1 MLCAHC
7 GSQIPGT
14 SRFCTR
20 CGTRVIEDA
29 HARNSEADAKTQL
42 SDETMRRG
50 GNGDPLIGRAFEDK
64 YRIESRLGTGGMGTV
79 YSATRLL
86 IGDSV
91 AIKVLHPELVADSQ
105 AVERFRREAQ
115 AAARLKHSNAV
126 AIYDF
131 GTSRD
136 GKVYI
141 IMEMVEGES
150 LRNIIQRRAPLD
162 QSLAAEII
170 SQVCAALDEA
180 HRHDIVHR
188 DIKPD
193 NIVVTETTRG
203 LRVKVLDFGIAKLL
217 DLSTTTGVLTQTG
230 VAVGTPY
237 YMSPEQ
243 CMGEE
248 LDGRSDIYSIGIV
261 LYEMLSGVVPFNSPT
276 PTAVIVQQVTQPPP
290 PLHAINVD
298 IWPTVEVA
306 VLHAMEK
313 GREDRPQT
321 AGAFAEELTAAV
333 KGVTTQGQAV
343 HTSSTSAPPT
353 TKSTEAAPGS
363 APTLRVATP
372 SAPASVPSFSSTA
385 VPTIGLRIEK
395 KSFFLR
401 LVPLLVG
408 AFLLLAIVAVAA
420 ILWLRPDGSGTLTN
434 ERGDE
439 NPTISNQTGKET
451 PGTTNINTTP
461 PEGMAYVP
469 GGEFLMGS
477 DTGDHDAR
485 PEHRVTVKPFFI
497 DLYEITCDEYEKFI
511 EATGRPAP
519 PGWRNGHHPRGAAR
533 LPVTGVDWEDANAY
547 CEWSGK
553 RLPTEEEWEFA
564 ARGNDGRRYPWGNE
578 WRRGAANAHTSAHGH
593 LAVVGGHGAGPSP
606 FGALDM
612 VGNAWEWTASDLTA
626 YPGGQLPAQ
635 TGGDMKVIRG
645 GCWTSDIDQ
654 ATTTVRK
661 GQPARGG
668 SDYSKIGFRCAKD
681 PEVRSDSR

>member
-298 IWPTVEVA
+298 ILRAGQNENFS
-306 VLHAMEK
+306 
-313 GREDRPQT
+313 REERLCGVRRP
-321 AGAFAEELTAAV
+321 F
-333 KGVTTQGQAV
+333 
-343 HTSSTSAPPT
+343 
-353 TKSTEAAPGS
+353 
-363 APTLRVATP
+363 
-372 SAPASVPSFSSTA
+372 SF
-385 VPTIGLRIEK
+385 
-395 KSFFLR
+395 
-401 LVPLLVG
+401 
-408 AFLLLAIVAVAA
+408 
-420 ILWLRPDGSGTLTN
+420 
-434 ERGDE
+434 
-439 NPTISNQTGKET
+439 
-451 PGTTNINTTP
+451 
-461 PEGMAYVP
+461 
-469 GGEFLMGS
+469 
-477 DTGDHDAR
+477 
-485 PEHRVTVKPFFI
+485 
-497 DLYEITCDEYEKFI
+497 
-511 EATGRPAP
+511 
-519 PGWRNGHHPRGAAR
+519 
-533 LPVTGVDWEDANAY
+533 
-547 CEWSGK
+547 
-553 RLPTEEEWEFA
+553 
-564 ARGNDGRRYPWGNE
+564 
-578 WRRGAANAHTSAHGH
+578 
-593 LAVVGGHGAGPSP
+593 
-606 FGALDM
+606 
-612 VGNAWEWTASDLTA
+612 
-626 YPGGQLPAQ
+626 
-635 TGGDMKVIRG
+635 
-645 GCWTSDIDQ
+645 
-654 ATTTVRK
+654 
-661 GQPARGG
+661 
-668 SDYSKIGFRCAKD
+668 
-681 PEVRSDSR
+681 